1 MANESVVMPVRQ
13 QYLIA
18 SAIVGL
24 IAVMVILAIF
34 DYYNDRNRY
43 AQTLALQQ
51 QGIGMVQPGM
61 ANANGNFPGNAAR
74 CATCGWR
81 GQCLANGRCP
91 NCYAGM
97 SNPANM
103 RRRFGA
109 EPLETRNAGFF
120 SLQPQPANGNFP
132 GNAAQCATCGWRGQC
147 LANGRCPNCYAG
159 MWNPAN
165 MRGRFGGEPLETQNA
180 GFFSLQPQPA
190 NPAPAN
196 GMLSCPQCNFRMCMN
211 GNCTVA
217 PNSVRC
223 PRCASGLA
231 VSGPAAGSWRAG
243 WRQNFLQ
250 NFDIPNYYPLP

>member
-43 AQTLALQQ
+43 AQTLTLQQ

-61 ANANGNFPGNAAR
+61 VN
-74 CATCGWR
+74 
-81 GQCLANGRCP
+81 
-91 NCYAGM
+91 
-97 SNPANM
+97 
-103 RRRFGA
+103 
-109 EPLETRNAGFF
+109 
-120 SLQPQPANGNFP
+120 ANGNFP

-159 MWNPAN
+159 MSNPAN
-165 MRGRFGGEPLETQNA
+165 MRGRFGAEPLETRNA

-250 NFDIPNYYPLP
+250 SFDVPNY

>member
-61 ANANGNFPGNAAR
+61 AN
-74 CATCGWR
+74 
-81 GQCLANGRCP
+81 
-91 NCYAGM
+91 
-97 SNPANM
+97 
-103 RRRFGA
+103 
-109 EPLETRNAGFF
+109 
-120 SLQPQPANGNFP
+120 ANGNFP